1 MKKPCGA
8 GLCRKALANDHIGLA
23 LESITAAVATTFTAT
38 AAFTATTTATGAGT
52 IGAAETATATFAT
65 ATTITATA
73 AFATTATA
81 ATAAAAVAAATAAAT
96 FTTTTAATAAAIAT
110 TASTA
115 ETATA
120 SSGWA
125 CLHGTGFVDHHIAA
139 TQRLAIH
146 AMDGSL
152 GFFITAHFHEA
163 EAFGTA
169 RVTFHHDFGTGD
181 RPKFTKSLFQ
191 IAVSNRVR
199 QVADVKFVAHEGD
212 SSKHKDK
219 SDGAPK
225 THSTNLKTSEGKR
238 N

>member
-1 MKKPCGA
+1 
-8 GLCRKALANDHIGLA
+8 LANSHIGLA
-23 LESITAAVATTFTAT
+23 LESITAAVAATTFTAT
-38 AAFTATTTATGAGT
+38 TAFTTTASTATGTRT

-65 ATTITATA
+65 ATAITATA
-73 AFATTATA
+73 AATAALATTATTTA
-81 ATAAAAVAAATAAAT
+81 IASATAAVAAAT
-96 FTTTTAATAAAIAT
+96 FTTTTAASAAIAA
-110 TASTA
+110 TATTA

-120 SSGWA
+120 RSGWA
-125 CLHGTGFVDHHIAA
+125 CFHGTGFVDHHIAA

-152 GFFITAHFHEA
+152 GFFIVAHFHEA

-181 RPKFTKSLFQ
+181 HPKFTKSLFQ